1 MCRFIV
7 YVGEPIT
14 LESLIT
20 LPRNSLIHQS
30 IQAEEFDER
39 LNGDGFGV
47 AWYAPEVS
55 AEPAVFRGI
64 TPAWS
69 NRNLLSL
76 VRVVRSPCIL
86 AHVRAATPG
95 MAVTETNC
103 HPFARGAYAFLHNGH
118 VGDFAA
124 VRRPLRRALTDASYD
139 AIEGSTDSE
148 LLFALFLDC
157 MLAHSRMPPAE
168 GLAGAL
174 EATIHRVLDLQ
185 REFGTGQASYL
196 NLGVTDGVHAA
207 ATRFTD
213 GAPEDALSLYYHSG
227 RRYVCDGEVCRMV
240 PSASGTASTLICSE
254 RLSDDGGWTAVPAN
268 HLVMVQA
275 DRTVAARPIRTPG
288 GA

>member
-14 LESLIT
+14 LDSLIT

-30 IQAEEFDER
+30 VHAEEFEER

-47 AWYAPEVS
+47 AWYAPGIS
-55 AEPAVFRGI
+55 REPGVFRSI

-76 VRVVRSPCIL
+76 VRVVKSPCVI

-95 MAVTETNC
+95 MAVAETNC
-103 HPFARGAYAFLHNGH
+103 HPFTRGVYAFLHNGH

-124 VRRPLRRALTDASYD
+124 VRRPLRHALTDAAHD

-157 MLAHSRMPPAE
+157 MLAYSAMPPAE
-168 GLAGAL
+168 GLACAL
-174 EATIHRVLDLQ
+174 EATVQRVLDLQ
-185 REFGTGQASYL
+185 RQFGKGAPSYL

-207 ATRFTD
+207 AARFTD
-213 GAPEDALSLYYHSG
+213 GAPDDALSLYFHTG
-227 RRYVCDGEVCRMV
+227 RRYVFDGEVCRMIQ
-240 PSASGTASTLICSE
+240 PGPGQTTTLICSE
-254 RLSDDGGWTAVPAN
+254 RLSDDDGWTPVPVN

-275 DRTVAARPIRTPG
+275 DRTVATRPIAAP
-288 GA
+288 AAA